1 MTQFP
6 APALEGDGAPFWLA
20 LQAGR
25 LDVQSC
31 GACATL
37 RHPPSPVCRT
47 CGSRDVAW
55 TTVSGRAEVWS
66 HTTVHPPTLPAFSA
80 ETPYHAY
87 VVRLVEG
94 PFLVVRAAPGVQALL
109 PVGTAV
115 DVVPVPIDSEYGA
128 ATTDS
133 DTEADAP
140 VQSRRV
146 VLPAIR
152 PC

>member
-37 RHPPSPVCRT
+37 RHPPSPVCRA
-47 CGSRDVAW
+47 CGSQDVVWA
-55 TTVSGRAEVWS
+55 TMSGRAEVWS
-66 HTTVHPPTLPAFSA
+66 HTTVHPPTLPAFA
-80 ETPYHAY
+80 TETPYHAY
-87 VVRLVEG
+87 VVRLDEG
-94 PFLVVRAAPGVQALL
+94 PFLVARALPGVQELL

-115 DVVPVPIDSEYGA
+115 DVVPVPIDTDLV
-128 ATTDS
+128 ATT
-133 DTEADAP
+133 TDAGAEGVAA
-140 VQSRRV
+140 VQPRHV
-146 VLPAIR
+146 VVPAIR